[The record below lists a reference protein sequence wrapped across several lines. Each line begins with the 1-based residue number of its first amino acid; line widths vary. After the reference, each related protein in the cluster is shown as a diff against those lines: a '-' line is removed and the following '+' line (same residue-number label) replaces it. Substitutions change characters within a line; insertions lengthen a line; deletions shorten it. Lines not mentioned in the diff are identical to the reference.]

1 MDSIIY
7 INDKEI
13 EIVDWS
19 FTVLQTCE
27 SLGISIPRFCYH
39 RDLSIAGNC
48 RMRMI
53 EVKNS
58 VKPVIACATSLSKD
72 MRIFVNSELVKTARE
87 NVLEFLLINHPLD
100 CPICDQAGECDLQDQ
115 TIIFGSDRGRFV
127 EKKRSVEDKLFGPI
141 VKTIMTRCIHC
152 TRCIR
157 FLDEVAGNS
166 LLGTMGRGKD
176 TEITTYVSKS
186 LKSEILGNIVDL
198 CPVGALTSKPYAF
211 KARSWELQ
219 NMEALDVFDSLVS
232 FIRIDVKG
240 NEVLR
245 ILPRRND
252 FLNKEWISDKVRF
265 HYEGSLLNRLVS
277 PLIKVPYRKNKGT
290 KYLLLCCS
298 LTFAYSLFYQE
309 YVRSSMEK
317 KIMTSYVGGDLDLTE
332 SLQYREFT
340 NALNIHSFYF
350 DLKKKESF
358 SDFRMNWTLN
368 ESIDD
373 FINKESIIFLNV
385 NLKYECSVLNVLLL
399 QNVNESEDQLIYYI
413 GSFFRNIYS
422 MRHIG
427 TNATILKLVSCG
439 KHFFNSEILKKS
451 IHFIESGI
459 NSLFNF
465 SAFKYIKLFENYI
478 KSKVSFSY
486 IAKNSSE
493 LNILES
499 GINTNS
505 VHVKKVSFF
514 YMVGNNNNKWITYP
528 KARFSVFQAHHM
540 PEYKLR
546 RFNLFLPVS
555 CFYEVGYYLN
565 DSYWLNNQLIGS
577 SFIDK
582 IITSPGEA
590 KSNYFFFDLILSLIY
605 SKKFFRDKIVFFKKL
620 QNLFEFS
627 LQYLGTYKCTDI
639 LDIKSIF
646 TQIVHNNV
654 LFVELPSVFYKG
666 DVFARNSVT
675 LHSVFNDVILELKN
689 RGFDEQ
695 Y

>member
-252 FLNKEWISDKVRF
+252 FLNYVFIMKVR
-265 HYEGSLLNRLVS
+265 Y
-277 PLIKVPYRKNKGT
+277 
-290 KYLLLCCS
+290 
-298 LTFAYSLFYQE
+298 
-309 YVRSSMEK
+309 
-317 KIMTSYVGGDLDLTE
+317 
-332 SLQYREFT
+332 
-340 NALNIHSFYF
+340 
-350 DLKKKESF
+350 
-358 SDFRMNWTLN
+358 
-368 ESIDD
+368 
-373 FINKESIIFLNV
+373 
-385 NLKYECSVLNVLLL
+385 
-399 QNVNESEDQLIYYI
+399 
-413 GSFFRNIYS
+413 
-422 MRHIG
+422 
-427 TNATILKLVSCG
+427 
-439 KHFFNSEILKKS
+439 
-451 IHFIESGI
+451 
-459 NSLFNF
+459 
-465 SAFKYIKLFENYI
+465 
-478 KSKVSFSY
+478 
-486 IAKNSSE
+486 
-493 LNILES
+493 
-499 GINTNS
+499 
-505 VHVKKVSFF
+505 
-514 YMVGNNNNKWITYP
+514 
-528 KARFSVFQAHHM
+528 
-540 PEYKLR
+540 
-546 RFNLFLPVS
+546 
-555 CFYEVGYYLN
+555 
-565 DSYWLNNQLIGS
+565 
-577 SFIDK
+577 
-582 IITSPGEA
+582 
-590 KSNYFFFDLILSLIY
+590 
-605 SKKFFRDKIVFFKKL
+605 
-620 QNLFEFS
+620 
-627 LQYLGTYKCTDI
+627 
-639 LDIKSIF
+639 
-646 TQIVHNNV
+646 
-654 LFVELPSVFYKG
+654 
-666 DVFARNSVT
+666 
-675 LHSVFNDVILELKN
+675 
-689 RGFDEQ
+689 
-695 Y
+695 